1 MEGLPENLAA
11 ATILGAI
18 LANLLDFI
26 PTYNQI
32 SILVPP
38 PPTLSLPRRLNPF
51 EAGVRSKRSEC
62 REREGQKEERKRM
75 REQKEYTESI
85 RTHIEY
91 KDAYIAYGDMY
102 IEKRVCVCVCMSV
115 CVCVCS

>member
-1 MEGLPENLAA
+1 MVGLPENLAA

-51 EAGVRSKRSEC
+51 KIFFGGQCFVGQRAEAGKGGSE
-62 REREGQKEERKRM
+62 ENEE
-75 REQKEYTESI
+75 EEE
-85 RTHIEY
+85 E
-91 KDAYIAYGDMY
+91 
-102 IEKRVCVCVCMSV
+102 
-115 CVCVCS
+115 

>member
-1 MEGLPENLAA
+1 MVTDGDGWRRMEGLPENLAA

-51 EAGVRSKRSEC
+51 KIFFGGQCFFAKKQRRAKAGVRRRRRRRSE
-62 REREGQKEERKRM
+62 
-75 REQKEYTESI
+75 
-85 RTHIEY
+85 
-91 KDAYIAYGDMY
+91 
-102 IEKRVCVCVCMSV
+102 
-115 CVCVCS
+115 